1 MQQQYTPRYPLEQRP
16 RVCLLLFTPFLF
28 CLPKKHL
35 LMFSKKAFTIKEQ
48 IAQLQE
54 RGLLIKNTV
63 LAEKYLSNISY
74 YRLGEYWYVMQEN
87 KEKHIFKPNSRFA
100 DVIALYNFDAEL
112 RLLLFDVIEKIEI
125 SLRTKLIYH
134 LSHEIDPWWFCNSE
148 IFTDSLQY
156 SRTLAKIEEEVTRA
170 RRKDV
175 TIKHHFKKHKDDLR
189 FPPSWKSLEQVSFGN
204 LSKLYGNLKH
214 SVKSKDLIAQ
224 EFGAVNHTYLPSW
237 LQSIAQIRNFCAH
250 HSRLWNRNLPSTV
263 KLLPKPPNPWIVEK
277 ENIPKQSNKLY
288 MHLCLMKYVLNTIQ
302 PNNDFTSKLDTLFIK
317 YPNVDPNALDMK
329 ANWQQE
335 PLWK

>member
-1 MQQQYTPRYPLEQRP
+1 
-16 RVCLLLFTPFLF
+16 
-28 CLPKKHL
+28 
-35 LMFSKKAFTIKEQ
+35 MFSKKPLTIQEQ
-48 IAQLQE
+48 ILQLQK
-54 RGLLIKNTV
+54 RGLEITSTA
-63 LAEKYLSNISY
+63 LAERYLANISY

-87 KEKHIFKPNSRFA
+87 KEEHLFKPNSKFV
-100 DVIALYNFDAEL
+100 DVVALYNFDAEL

-134 LSHEIDPWWFCNSE
+134 LSHEIDPWWFQNFELFS
-148 IFTDSLQY
+148 DSMALVKTLSNLQGELER
-156 SRTLAKIEEEVTRA
+156 S
-170 RRKDV
+170 KDI
-175 TIKHHFKKHKDDLR
+175 TIKSHFKNHKDDKR
-189 FPPSWKSLEQVSFGN
+189 FPPAWKALEQTSFGA
-204 LSKLYGNLKH
+204 LSKLYGNLKY
-214 SVKSKDLIAQ
+214 SVKSKDTIAK

-263 KLLPKPPNPWIVEK
+263 KLLPKPPNPWIIEK

-302 PNNDFTSKLDTLFIK
+302 PNNDFTSRLDVLFIK
-317 YPNVDPNALDMK
+317 YPNVDPKALDMK
-329 ANWQQE
+329 PNWQQE